1 MNSIRKHLLTG
12 LLGGLGVLWLVVA
25 VTVNVTVR
33 ASLEGAF
40 DAELQTIAMEVR
52 YVLPESGRQRAAK
65 PSAFWFQFFQEKSGL
80 YFEVWDGHLLFSDRS
95 PNLGRQ
101 KLPKPAVFAETA
113 HLWNFTLESGE
124 KVRGIAQRF
133 VLAGDRRIHVVVARN
148 RSALDR
154 NLRVLLAAT
163 GIAGLLLI
171 PLVFLTVRM
180 AVGRGLR
187 QLQAFD
193 ARVAALSLHSL
204 HERFA
209 TGDVAVELLPIARRL
224 NELMERL
231 EAGVDRERRL
241 NADLAHE
248 LRTPIAEL
256 KTMSEVALAWP
267 DQIRGEHYQE
277 VLQVARQMQAVVDG
291 MLLLARCEGGAETPT
306 MEWLNV
312 ADLVGGCWRPH
323 GENSQRKQLRVEQRV
338 APELVVRSNPGLL
351 QIVLGNL
358 LANAVDYTPPNGRVV
373 IEAGRQDGRF
383 CLRVAN
389 TSEGIEPQHV
399 QDMFRR
405 FWRRDAARSRGGH
418 SGLGLTLAK
427 TCADALSFDVVAE
440 LDEAAGM
447 IVFSVLA
454 RDVVEPPVARGED
467 RESVPGNHPVM

>member
-1 MNSIRKHLLTG
+1 MTSIRRHLLTG
-12 LLGGLGVLWLVVA
+12 LLGGFGVLWLVAA

-40 DAELQTIAMEVR
+40 DAELRTIAMEVR
-52 YVLPESGRQRAAK
+52 YVLPEGGRQRASK

-101 KLPKPAVFAETA
+101 ALPKPPVFAETP
-113 HLWNFTLESGE
+113 HFWNFSLESGE
-124 KVRGIAQRF
+124 PVRGIAQRF

-148 RSALDR
+148 RSALER
-154 NLRVLLAAT
+154 NLRLLMAAT
-163 GIAGLLLI
+163 GIVGLLLI
-171 PLVFLTVRM
+171 PLVFLTVRI

-187 QLQAFD
+187 QLRIFD

-209 TGDVAVELLPIARRL
+209 TGDLAVELLPIARRL

-231 EAGVDRERRL
+231 EAGVARERRL

-267 DQIRGEHYQE
+267 EQVRDGHDQE
-277 VLQVARQMQAVVDG
+277 VLQVVRQMQAVVDG
-291 MLLLARCEGGAETPT
+291 MLLLARCEGGAETAT

-323 GENSQRKQLRVEQRV
+323 GETAQRKQLQVEQRV
-338 APELVVRSNPGLL
+338 APDLMVRSNAGLL

-358 LANAVDYTPPNGRVV
+358 FSNAVEYTPPGGRVV
-373 IEAGRQDGRF
+373 IEAGRRDGRF
-383 CLRVAN
+383 QLCVSN
-389 TSEGIEPQHV
+389 TAENIEPQHV
-399 QDMFRR
+399 ANMFQR
-405 FWRRDAARSRGGH
+405 FWRRDAARSGGGH

-427 TCADALSFDVVAE
+427 TCADAVSLDLVAE
-440 LDEAAGM
+440 FNEAAGM
-447 IVFSVLA
+447 MIFWVRA
-454 RDVVEPPVARGED
+454 RDVDEPPVARGED
-467 RESVPGNHPVM
+467 RESVPGNLPVM